1 MKVALRAIIVLLII
15 GVPVVLVLTGT
26 LNLKSAFTNTNQK
39 FMEARQMLLEEDF
52 GVGVYL
58 GDDFEATVE
67 YLGKPSAGTEYGLT
81 TSASYYLPL
90 DSRITDAASAD
101 GEMTLVAYNNAI
113 TGVTIRLFGADDNEP
128 VDLEFAGALL
138 EDLEPDD
145 LTDRFGKPAARFV
158 ILGNKVFAWYLLP
171 PVKTKEGYKLDLGGT
186 MQVTARFSK
195 AGGELRTLS
204 VKVPHKGEVR

>member
-1 MKVALRAIIVLLII
+1 MKVALRALIVLLII
-15 GVPVVLVLTGT
+15 GVPAVLVLTGT

-39 FMEARQMLLEEDF
+39 FTEARRMLLEEDF

-58 GDDFEATVE
+58 GDNFEETVE
-67 YLGKPSAGTEYGLT
+67 YFGKPSSSTEYGLT

-90 DSRITDAASAD
+90 GSRIADAASAD

-113 TGVTIRLFGADDNEP
+113 TGVTIKLYGTGDNEP
-128 VDLEFAGALL
+128 VNLEFAGALL

-145 LTDRFGKPAARFV
+145 LTDRFGRPAARFV

-171 PVKTKEGYKLDLGGT
+171 PVKAGKGYKFDLGDT

-195 AGGELRTLS
+195 VGGELRTLS
-204 VKVPHKGEVR
+204 VKVPYKEEAK